1 MRRSAFGGLV
11 DDRLKEGERIVRQRG
26 RNFSAGFIQQ
36 KVGLGDIVR
45 IANKGAPHCAAQG
58 HYHNERRVARII
70 LEFKRTGNA
79 RLSYML
85 FHSYST
91 IRVS

>member
-70 LEFKRTGNA
+70 LEFKRTECSPVLYA
-79 RLSYML
+79 
-85 FHSYST
+85 
-91 IRVS
+91 IP